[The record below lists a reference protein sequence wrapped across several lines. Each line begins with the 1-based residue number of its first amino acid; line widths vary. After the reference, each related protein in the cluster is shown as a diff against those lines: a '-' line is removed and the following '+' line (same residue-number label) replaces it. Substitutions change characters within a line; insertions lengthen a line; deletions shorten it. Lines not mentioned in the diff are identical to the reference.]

1 MHRGSFSVATV
12 DPVMVNSMLTRTM
25 SGEVDAERALCSI
38 IHEELHRIAERLM
51 AHERDDHTLQPT
63 ALVNEAY
70 LRIAES
76 ATDDPAC
83 RDHFL
88 ALAARVMRHVL
99 VDHARGRNR
108 LKRGGGAGARVSLTM
123 AEGDRPRETE
133 TEELLALHEAMAKL
147 ESLDPRK
154 ARLVELRFFGG
165 LNEADAAR
173 ILGISRATA
182 STDWRFT
189 RAWLARE
196 LGTDPV
202 LPRDPASDAAGD
214 DPRDQAADPAGDGPG
229 GPANG
234 SGGIPHA

>member
-1 MHRGSFSVATV
+1 VATI
-12 DPVMVNSMLTRTM
+12 DPSAVSSMLNRTM
-25 SGEVDAERALCSI
+25 SGEPDAERDLCGL
-38 IHEELHRIAERLM
+38 IHDELHRIAERLM

-70 LRIAES
+70 LRLAEQ

-123 AEGDRPRETE
+123 AEGDQPRETE
-133 TEELLALHEAMAKL
+133 PDELLAVHEALARL
-147 ESLDPRK
+147 ERLDERK
-154 ARLVELRFFGG
+154 ARLIEMRFFGG
-165 LNEADAAR
+165 LSEADAAR

-182 STDWRFT
+182 STDWRFA
-189 RAWLARE
+189 RAWLIRE
-196 LGTDPV
+196 LGP
-202 LPRDPASDAAGD
+202 DAADSAPAPAG
-214 DPRDQAADPAGDGPG
+214 PAGD
-229 GPANG
+229 
-234 SGGIPHA
+234 